1 MFRRTKKDVQKGRI
15 ALAFAVREA
24 LQKESPLEAA
34 QPGWQISGEVVILV
48 AQLSRDILH
57 SLLYFKGRFHRPQ
70 ELSAPMRLP
79 PRVRAKASRRNP
91 SSCR

>member
-48 AQLSRDILH
+48 EQPCRG
-57 SLLYFKGRFHRPQ
+57 LLFPNVDPVGPYAAAG
-70 ELSAPMRLP
+70 A
-79 PRVRAKASRRNP
+79 
-91 SSCR
+91 